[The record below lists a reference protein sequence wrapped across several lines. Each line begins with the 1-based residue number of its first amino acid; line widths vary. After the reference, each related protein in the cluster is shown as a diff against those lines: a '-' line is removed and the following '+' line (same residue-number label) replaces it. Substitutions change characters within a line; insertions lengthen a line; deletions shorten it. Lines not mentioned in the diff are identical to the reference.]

1 MDFRIILFP
10 ATALVCLTAHAQ
22 EAPPA
27 DALKYHTALLQ
38 RPHNQVLFDRFHD
51 AWIDSQPLDT
61 LEAFLTARSENQGGT
76 DLVIL
81 ARFQLRRGHAD
92 AALATLGKAIT
103 ALPEDPALPLERA
116 KILLARLDFPAARA
130 DLEAV
135 VSGKDEALAAEAA
148 KLIGKSHLREGDPAA
163 AIQAWDKLLA
173 KHPGDEDMLEDLV
186 ELAAAGMQNEQALAY
201 ADKLIAATS
210 DPYKKA
216 QRRIRRGE
224 LLAASGKNDEAIALW
239 SETLA
244 QTGEGS
250 WLERE
255 IIDRISRDYRR
266 QDRVDA
272 LMEKFAELAEKNPR
286 RLLIHR
292 ELARLEAASGE
303 LDSAIGRF
311 REVLR
316 RSPGEADL
324 REEFIR
330 LLIDGERFQD
340 AADEL
345 EKMITRSPE
354 DAELHLRMADLA
366 HRRAEANPDRKQ
378 DSPPPPAVLASLEK
392 AHTLLGTEEPAA
404 LRIASL
410 MFGYDLEKQ
419 AEALLESLLP
429 SSPAAEALAAHF
441 TRTDRKK
448 EPLALLEK
456 ISATAD
462 RESVLRATT
471 SIASL
476 GQPETAFRI
485 LLKRQSEFPAN
496 QSYLAA
502 LAQFSLAAK
511 NPAEGIPP
519 ALGLLR
525 LAKLPTEIR
534 DAVKISTQVILAAE
548 ETDKRIATLTA
559 ETPLSTPRTC
569 LLASLL
575 ESQNQQAKADALF
588 EKTEDPALLR
598 FHASLL
604 AQRNDLPSAIA
615 VFERLGA
622 SGEGGKVSFFKD
634 LSELQLRAGQTDQ
647 ALETLDQWRTAAP
660 TDKAPWTIAA
670 QLLRE
675 TGKITEAMDM
685 TRRALVRFSGDE
697 DLSLSLARLL
707 MDTGETDGAEQ
718 IYWRLYDNAPDPS
731 AHSRIAQLLA
741 ALANRTGGTEALKE
755 KFLERA
761 RGNSRS
767 LGPVLALV
775 EIARASGDRDGIREH
790 LSRALVIQP
799 ENADVRIQLAELEQ
813 QTGNAD
819 AQIAILTQGIA
830 KDPKGRLRT
839 ALAQAYIQRGDTMK
853 GMRILRALAGEKAS
867 DPRAAESTANSLASS
882 GLYAEAIA
890 YLQESLPDGGDW
902 HSQFLLAHLLQE
914 DGREAEAA
922 PIFLSLLDAK
932 KEIPGLHPPTQD
944 NRHLQYYRSQHPAF
958 PDLMEL
964 IQAAQAAA
972 RINQRHSRHSN
983 SQLPATPS
991 QVRTQSLIRLA
1002 LIAAS
1007 GNTEVAQTISTA
1019 NIPELPFV
1027 IDLVASFRNG
1037 TPDYA
1042 TLLEKHPSRPG
1053 LFLMTSQ
1060 TGSFGSGRNV
1070 DTALLKRVLASGNLD
1085 PSTRFTAAN
1094 LLIYAEPGETENW
1107 DILLTAANQSI
1118 KENALTAT
1126 AVCSQLVSALDPS
1139 SEAPQGIPE
1148 KIKTLLLGHASKI
1161 APEGAVHHPFLL
1173 DVFAFTEKTDQW
1185 IATANSMVASHRQPA
1200 PEKPAPAPQAQSS
1213 PWSGGYW
1220 SGSAYPSPNT
1230 GNIPLTSI
1238 PPALTSRI
1246 ITTVESQPTHRRAMP
1261 ANDLLTHLESIDSPL
1276 LRAVIVIHSGDE
1288 KAISPALSA
1297 DHPPIEEID
1306 FALLRATRE
1315 IRSER
1320 YPEALRI
1327 YAGLRDEKFENPT
1340 TPALIDYAL
1349 ITLAQNLKPE
1359 DRPEFSKTIHAA
1371 LLARKP
1377 TIALQAHRSPDYS
1390 FLAKTAQ
1397 LFGFTDLVT
1406 AFTPRLPTAP
1416 ARTSITATPAPA
1428 APARIATPSPGSRQP
1443 SRRTAPANPVER
1455 FQEFARDGKNTAA
1468 ARELLQE
1475 IRKTIRSGSDPSY
1488 TIRNV
1493 EKSLTPEIRTELI
1506 SLAAPGDTPGL
1517 TKHREYIE
1525 ICLALGEK
1533 KMALA
1538 TLEALAAERPFD
1550 GSITSS
1556 LAILLPAGEKD
1567 RAVSLLTSAAES
1579 GGLATALNEV
1589 QKRFSSTPDNETTFA
1604 FFELLVALLEKS
1616 DPEIITPADISP
1628 IANLTQ
1634 NIFSGNWFHEI
1645 PSLLSPPRAKKEGE
1659 AENPAIARHAALA
1672 RNFALTMLR
1681 HPALAETGF
1690 RYLHAVNRE
1699 EKLADLDQSAR
1710 AALLGSVST
1719 KDQNYRYSYTFNG
1732 PSDKSSA
1739 LYLITRLTE
1748 SPAPANLFPPDYL
1761 AALREQEPLLPPLL
1775 DFLSNPPTAK
1785 GIEDIWKAGAAG
1797 RQQDPVLSIFQAS
1810 ATNHATSAPG
1820 ANAFFLSR
1828 LREIS
1833 PEERKAEM
1841 QSSFTKVM
1849 PLLEATLKSS
1859 THEDRKAVQQ
1869 TCEVLLGFL
1878 FGEDAEDKSAPANN
1892 QAVYALQQ
1900 LLQNFQTD
1908 PLTCVR
1914 IVRALDEAAVPFNN
1928 RNWIQSC
1935 FQELRKLKAEETVDL
1950 FASLGFLNK
1959 ASSWEP
1965 FALHTVFTKYDQITG
1980 EQTKTITRT
1989 EQLTEI
1995 FQYVST
2001 SGDFR
2006 KETIA
2011 LLENSKPQTFGNL
2024 LSSAVLASGAERER
2038 LATAAFKLAAPDL
2051 AKLPDERLDDFGLFI
2066 SYLPQSATA
2075 SLPPRLRAKAN
2086 ELNEARIAELTENIE
2101 KQFELARQNPGS
2113 NLLGSIDSYITRLA
2127 TLDFEKSVAL
2137 FLEGLDLQLQSG
2149 VPNSRNA
2156 ALHERTLSSLL
2167 DTLGST
2173 SPEAALRFY
2182 ISVIESPQGHSFGIT
2197 DGRNS
2202 QPFLAMIGQTFL
2214 RQPAPT
2220 SNPEA
2225 DPATFPWH
2233 AAESVSKDL
2242 RTDALA
2248 AIACAT
2254 IYRGSSVNPEKLRQ
2268 TFSESTGLSKR
2279 TRETAIAVSILR
2291 TASRS
2296 KDPAADLQALVS
2308 ILNDPKLRVEART
2321 QLAIS
2326 AATRNPEALSD
2337 PAFAKTIADIF
2348 STYCA
2353 LDSSTVNSLTL
2364 VLVGSLTRINEP
2376 EAALPHLKRINHAFW
2391 ENANR
2396 AVTGGHPEI
2405 TSDYVEPLFQTAILV
2420 GDEETARR
2428 LFPSVR
2434 QSMVGKPSSIL
2445 SMILAGRFDFATDL
2459 LPDDN
2464 TSYQRQDIPTRYT
2477 PELEKQ
2483 LVAFRESGVPPARLL
2498 RLETLLLKMRSPEG
2512 KSPTREFTAERKKKL
2527 IAAYLENPPT
2537 GQLEK
2542 LEILSVLGTSTNP
2555 EESTFQKEISSLA
2568 VSLNPARILLDWDGN
2583 TQHSA
2588 SAPSHWDFLCK
2599 AASIRLVAGDGEPTR
2614 ALCTAMEKHAV
2625 KTGNASS
2632 RGLRYAHRRFLAY
2645 IFPATR
2651 AALAEKH
2658 PEGFADLITPMAD
2671 LAVALSKNSNF
2682 DRRQISATLAL
2693 CEFFEASE
2701 NRQGT
2706 IPETIAK
2713 ISDNREEYE
2722 KQFAFP
2728 RAQSPFFQLLTSYR
2742 DSRDSI
2748 PTYTPSGKDFLTG
2761 VLTRPG
2767 LARLLVAEWPV
2778 LDYMDRDGFEEEIL
2792 ELATGPQETFSDGGR
2807 AALYYYLAIELKKKG
2822 EWAKYKET
2830 LGTCIEHIPA
2840 GKPWAQLRATAK
2852 TLIVTELLRD
2862 PTEADKA
2869 RKLFDSILPEEISPA
2884 YKSAQKWQREKLE
2897 SLEKPEE

>member
-1 MDFRIILFP
+1 MDFRAILFS
-10 ATALVCLTAHAQ
+10 AAALVCITTAAAE

-27 DALKYHTALLQ
+27 AALRYHTALLA

-51 AWIDSQPLDT
+51 AWIDSQPLDS
-61 LEAFLTARSENQGGT
+61 LEAFLTARAENQAGT
-76 DLVIL
+76 NLVIL

-116 KILLARLDFPAARA
+116 KILLTRLDFPAARA

-135 VSGKDEALAAEAA
+135 VSGKDEALAAEAV

-186 ELAAAGMQNEQALAY
+186 ELAAAGMQTDQALAY
-201 ADKLIAATS
+201 ADKLITATS

-272 LMEKFAELAEKNPR
+272 LVEKFAELAEKNPR

-366 HRRAEANPDRKQ
+366 HRRAEADPDREQ

-392 AHTLLGTEEPAA
+392 AHGLLGSEEPAA

-410 MFGYDLEKQ
+410 MFGYGLEKEG
-419 AEALLESLLP
+419 EALLESLLP
-429 SSPAAEALAAHF
+429 SVPAAEALAAHF
-441 TRTDRKK
+441 TRTERKK
-448 EPLALLEK
+448 EALALLEK

-485 LLKRQSEFPAN
+485 LLKRQPEFPAN

-511 NPAEGIPP
+511 NPADGIDP
-519 ALGLLR
+519 ALDLLR

-534 DAVKISTQVILAAE
+534 DAVKISTQLILAAE
-548 ETDKRIATLTA
+548 ETEKRIATLTA
-559 ETPLSTPRTC
+559 ENPRTTPRTC

-604 AQRNDLPSAIA
+604 ALRNDLPSAIA

-634 LSELQLRAGQTDQ
+634 LSELQLRAGQTTQ
-647 ALETLDQWRTAAP
+647 ALETLEQWRTAAP

-675 TGKITEAMDM
+675 TGKISEAMDM

-819 AQIAILTQGIA
+819 AQIEILSQGIS
-830 KDPKGRLRT
+830 KDPKGRLRS

-867 DPRAAESTANSLASS
+867 DPRAAESTANSLATS

-914 DGREAEAA
+914 DGRKDEAA
-922 PIFLSLLDAK
+922 PIFLSLLDAE
-932 KEIPGLHPPTQD
+932 KEIPGLHTPTQD
-944 NRHLQYYRSQHPAF
+944 DRHLQYYRSQHPAL
-958 PDLMEL
+958 PGLMEL

-1019 NIPELPFV
+1019 DIPELPFV

-1042 TLLEKHPSRPG
+1042 TLLEKHPARPG
-1053 LFLMTSQ
+1053 LFLMASQ

-1070 DTALLKRVLASGNLD
+1070 DTALLERILTSGNLD

-1094 LLIYAEPGETENW
+1094 LLINAEPGETENW

-1118 KENALTAT
+1118 EENALTAS

-1139 SEAPQGIPE
+1139 REAPQGIPE
-1148 KIKTLLLGHASKI
+1148 KIKTLLLDHASKI

-1173 DVFAFTEKTDQW
+1173 DVFAFTEKTEQW

-1200 PEKPAPAPQAQSS
+1200 PENPVPAHQAQSS

-1220 SGSAYPSPNT
+1220 TGSAYPSPNT

-1238 PPALTSRI
+1238 PPALTYRI
-1246 ITTVESQPTHRRAMP
+1246 ITTAEGQSTHRRAMP
-1261 ANDLLTHLESIDSPL
+1261 ANDLLAHLESIDSPL
-1276 LRAVIVIHSGDE
+1276 LRAFIAIRSGDE
-1288 KAISPALSA
+1288 KAISQALSA
-1297 DHPPIEEID
+1297 DHPPIEETD

-1315 IRSER
+1315 IQSER

-1349 ITLAQNLKPE
+1349 ITLAQSLKPGE
-1359 DRPEFSKTIHAA
+1359 RPEFSKTIHAA
-1371 LLARKP
+1371 LFARKP

-1428 APARIATPSPGSRQP
+1428 APARIATPPPGSRQP
-1443 SRRTAPANPVER
+1443 GRRTAPTSPVER

-1468 ARELLQE
+1468 ARELLQQ

-1488 TIRNV
+1488 TIRSV

-1506 SLAAPGDTPGL
+1506 SLADPGDTPGL

-1579 GGLATALNEV
+1579 GGLTTALNDV
-1589 QKRFSSTPDNETTFA
+1589 QKRFASTPDNETTFA
-1604 FFELLVALLEKS
+1604 FFELLVAFLERCES
-1616 DPEIITPADISP
+1616 ELITPADISP

-1645 PSLLSPPRAKKEGE
+1645 PSVLSPPRAEKEGE

-1699 EKLADLDQSAR
+1699 EKPADLDQWAR

-1719 KDQNYRYSYTFNG
+1719 KDQNYRYSYTSNG
-1732 PSDKSSA
+1732 SSDKSSA

-1748 SPAPANLFPPDYL
+1748 SPAPADLFPPDYL
-1761 AALREQEPLLPPLL
+1761 AALRGQEPLLPPLL

-1859 THEDRKAVQQ
+1859 AREDRKSVQE

-1878 FGEDAEDKSAPANN
+1878 FGEDAGEKSDPANN
-1892 QAVYALQQ
+1892 QAVYALQR

-1935 FQELRKLKAEETVDL
+1935 FQELRKLKAEATVDL

-2011 LLENSKPQTFGNL
+2011 LLENRKPQTFGSL
-2024 LSSAVLASGAERER
+2024 LTASVLASGAERER
-2038 LATAAFKLAAPDL
+2038 LATAAFRLAAPDL
-2051 AKLPDERLDDFGLFI
+2051 TKLPDERLDDFGLFI

-2086 ELNEARIAELTENIE
+2086 ELNEAEITKIVANIDAHLEEVRLLSTFYPSNINGYLT
-2101 KQFELARQNPGS
+2101 Q
-2113 NLLGSIDSYITRLA
+2113 LA
-2127 TLDFEKSVAL
+2127 TFDVDKSVSL
-2137 FLEGLDLQLQSG
+2137 FLKATDMHFQHGAQRSNN
-2149 VPNSRNA
+2149 NSPHES
-2156 ALHERTLSSLL
+2156 ALNSILSSI
-2167 DTLGST
+2167 GST
-2173 SPEAALRFY
+2173 NPETALRFY
-2182 ISVIESPQGHSFGIT
+2182 LSVIDSPQGDRFGIC
-2197 DGRNS
+2197 DGSSGN
-2202 QPFLAMIGQTFL
+2202 PFLATIGEAIS
-2214 RQPAPT
+2214 RQLTPTASPDTNPAIL
-2220 SNPEA
+2220 
-2225 DPATFPWH
+2225 PWL
-2233 AAESVSKDL
+2233 AAESVSKDF
-2242 RTDALA
+2242 RNDALA
-2248 AIACAT
+2248 AVACSTLSAGNRFHADELLK
-2254 IYRGSSVNPEKLRQ
+2254 IFGKSS
-2268 TFSESTGLSKR
+2268 GLSKH
-2279 TRETAIAVSILR
+2279 TRDFALAAISIKYPQNPE
-2291 TASRS
+2291 AEIRS
-2296 KDPAADLQALVS
+2296 GISKTFVALLADPSLSDQA
-2308 ILNDPKLRVEART
+2308 RV

-2326 AATRNPEALSD
+2326 AGSRVRGILSRPEIVES
-2337 PAFAKTIADIF
+2337 IADIF
-2348 STYCA
+2348 ATYCA
-2353 LDSSTVNSLTL
+2353 RDYSAVNPLTIA
-2364 VLVGSLTRINEP
+2364 LVGAIGREQEP
-2376 EAALPHLKRINHAFW
+2376 DAALPHLKRINHAFW

-2396 AVTGGHPEI
+2396 PVSGGHQEI
-2405 TSDYVEPLFQTAILV
+2405 PAHSVEPLFQTALLV
-2420 GDEETARR
+2420 GDKETANR
-2428 LFPSVR
+2428 LFPVIQPALFAR
-2434 QSMVGKPSSIL
+2434 PSAIL
-2445 SMILAGRFDFATDL
+2445 PMIQAGRFDFATAL
-2459 LPDDN
+2459 LPDDA
-2464 TSYQRQDIPTRYT
+2464 TPYHPESISTQRT
-2477 PELEKQ
+2477 PELEEK
-2483 LVAFRESGVPPARLL
+2483 LAAFWKTDVPPAALL
-2498 RLETLLLKMRSPEG
+2498 RFETLLLKLRDSEG
-2512 KSPTREFTAERKKKL
+2512 RNPTSETTAERKRQL
-2527 IAAYLENPPT
+2527 ITSYAKNPP
-2537 GQLEK
+2537 ENHIAK
-2542 LEILSVLGTSTNP
+2542 LEILSVLATSPDPKDTRLSD
-2555 EESTFQKEISSLA
+2555 EVFSFAATLD
-2568 VSLNPARILLDWDGN
+2568 PARILSDWSGN
-2583 TQHSA
+2583 SNHSSSAPQRWDLLCKSA
-2588 SAPSHWDFLCK
+2588 SA
-2599 AASIRLVAGDGEPTR
+2599 RLVAGDGSV
-2614 ALCTAMEKHAV
+2614 ALSLC
-2625 KTGNASS
+2625 NALKENAAELGDRSS
-2632 RGLRYAHRRFLAY
+2632 GSLGQAHRRFLFY
-2645 IFPATR
+2645 VYPATS
-2651 AALAEKH
+2651 AAVSEKQTA
-2658 PEGFADLITPMAD
+2658 GFAELITPLAD
-2671 LAVALSKNSNF
+2671 LTFDLSEIGNY
-2682 DRRQISATLAL
+2682 DRKQIFATLAL
-2693 CEFFEASE
+2693 CEFLEAFEGHE
-2701 NRQGT
+2701 GIVR
-2706 IPETIAK
+2706 ETLAK
-2713 ISDNREEYE
+2713 ITNNSEEYV
-2722 KQFAFP
+2722 KRFAFP
-2728 RAQSPFFQLLTSYR
+2728 RENSLFFYALFIRYR
-2742 DSRDSI
+2742 DRNELPGVI
-2748 PTYTPSGKDFLTG
+2748 QTGFLTEM
-2761 VLTRPG
+2761 LTRPG
-2767 LARLLVAEWPV
+2767 MAELLIAAPPALEKLV
-2778 LDYMDRDGFEEEIL
+2778 RDGFAGEVV
-2792 ELATGPQETFSDGGR
+2792 AFPNDPQESLSKSGRVILSWHRAMSLRSDETKFTN
-2807 AALYYYLAIELKKKG
+2807 ALRDCLANIPDDAQWAGLRTNCKLYLVSQLLQDTEKKG
-2822 EWAKYKET
+2822 KE
-2830 LGTCIEHIPA
+2830 
-2840 GKPWAQLRATAK
+2840 
-2852 TLIVTELLRD
+2852 
-2862 PTEADKA
+2862 EAA
-2869 RKLFDSILPEEISPA
+2869 KLFDSILPEHVSRRYTSLYER
-2884 YKSAQKWQREKLE
+2884 QREALKITE
-2897 SLEKPEE
+2897 